1 MVILLS
7 PAKTLDETPKVN
19 PGLNLP
25 TFRKETNEL
34 ARILKSYTPNKIK
47 ELMHISDK
55 LANLNHE
62 RYQNFS
68 SRYTTSNSKA
78 AIFAFKGDVYQGFKV
93 EELDADDLLY
103 AEAHLRILS
112 GLYGCLK
119 PLDKMQAYRLEMG
132 TSLKTDKGNNLYDF
146 WKGLLTKEINKTLKK
161 NKNDLIINLAS
172 KEYFSALDKK
182 GLKGDLIDIG
192 FKEYRDGKL
201 KFISFSAK
209 KARGMMARYIVKER
223 IEAKEG
229 LKGFDYDGYAYDEGL
244 SSDKEYMFVR

>member
-1 MVILLS
+1 
-7 PAKTLDETPKVN
+7 
-19 PGLNLP
+19 
-25 TFRKETNEL
+25 
-34 ARILKSYTPNKIK
+34 
-47 ELMHISDK
+47 
-55 LANLNHE
+55 
-62 RYQNFS
+62 
-68 SRYTTSNSKA
+68 
-78 AIFAFKGDVYQGFKV
+78 
-93 EELDADDLLY
+93 
-103 AEAHLRILS
+103 
-112 GLYGCLK
+112 
-119 PLDKMQAYRLEMG
+119 MQAYRLEMG